1 MNSSTSI
8 IAAVV
13 IGLLAGALVVYLG
26 PRLAARFKPKLAPLE
41 LLVVGPDDAGKTSF
55 LNFLR
60 DNQFADQ
67 APTRD
72 TLAIARQSAFKRPR
86 AGATD
91 LAVKRVWDIPGP
103 LEPSE
108 QLDLLRRE
116 APKTL
121 VVILSTDNPSS
132 AAWLRSF
139 MTGLRS
145 LLSQDRRVAGRLI
158 SVHVVLN
165 KMDLIGEHECGVRL
179 ADMVKIVDDALEP
192 VIMSNTRLIDV
203 LPTSLLSGKALTTP
217 NRILNSIARAAEK
230 NQRVVPR

>member
-1 MNSSTSI
+1 MNSSTAI

-60 DNQFADQ
+60 DNHYADQ

-86 AGATD
+86 PGATD

-121 VVILSTDNPSS
+121 VVIVSTDNPSS

-139 MTGLRS
+139 MTGLRR
-145 LLSQDRRVAGRLI
+145 LLSEDKRVAGRLI

-179 ADMVKIVDDALEP
+179 AEMVKIVDDALEP

-203 LPTSLLSGKALTTP
+203 LPTSLLSSKALTTP

>member
-1 MNSSTSI
+1 MNSSTAI

-86 AGATD
+86 AGAPE

-121 VVILSTDNPSS
+121 IVILSTDNPSS

-139 MTGLRS
+139 MTGLRR
-145 LLSQDRRVAGRLI
+145 LLSEDKRVAGRLI

-179 ADMVKIVDDALEP
+179 AEMVKIVDDALEP

-217 NRILNSIARAAEK
+217 NRILNSISRAAEK

>member
-1 MNSSTSI
+1 MNSSTAI

-13 IGLLAGALVVYLG
+13 IGLLAGALLVYLG
-26 PRLAARFKPKLAPLE
+26 PRLAARFKPKFAPLE

-72 TLAIARQSAFKRPR
+72 TLTIARQSAFKRPR

-121 VVILSTDNPSS
+121 VVIVSTDNPSS

-179 ADMVKIVDDALEP
+179 AEMVKIVDDALEP

-203 LPTSLLSGKALTTP
+203 LPTSLLSSKALTTP